1 MKTEELPEAVAVAYE
16 EAHGHAGGNG
26 HGKGDGNGESNVDG
40 HVAEAS
46 VGDAPLPLAH
56 PSPHDPLHSEE
67 QRVPREG
74 QGKGVS
80 GLKGILEAILF
91 VSGEPLSMDR
101 ILGVLEGVDRAEL
114 MSALRA
120 LQADYAVEGRGLQLV
135 EVAGGLQIT
144 TRPDCA
150 PWIKRLER
158 AREGAKLSRSAMET
172 LAIVAYKQ
180 PVVRGDIE
188 QIRGVDSAA
197 VLKTLLDRRLVRIVG
212 RKDAPGRPIMYGTTR
227 QFLQAFGLKDLSDL
241 PALRDIK
248 ELKEAEPFTLA
259 NPDADAD
266 ANSEE
271 GRDSTAEAES
281 MGV

>member
-1 MKTEELPEAVAVAYE
+1 MKTEEVAGVAAAGYE
-16 EAHGHAGGNG
+16 EAHEHAGGNG
-26 HGKGDGNGESNVDG
+26 HGKGNGDHEGS
-40 HVAEAS
+40 VAEPGGGYSGKAES
-46 VGDAPLPLAH
+46 PL
-56 PSPHDPLHSEE
+56 
-67 QRVPREG
+67 
-74 QGKGVS
+74 S

-91 VSGEPLSMDR
+91 VSGEPLSVDR
-101 ILGVLEGVDRAEL
+101 LLGVVEGVARAEL

-120 LQADYAVEGRGLQLV
+120 LQADYVAEGRGLQLV
-135 EVAGGLQIT
+135 EVAGGFQIT

-180 PVVRGDIE
+180 PVVRAEIE

-197 VLKTLLDRRLVRIVG
+197 VLKTLLERRLVRIVG
-212 RKDAPGRPIMYGTTR
+212 RKDAPGRPIMYGTTK

-248 ELKEAEPFTLA
+248 ELKEAEPFTFH
-259 NPDADAD
+259 NPDHEGDA
-266 ANSEE
+266 SSVERQ
-271 GRDSTAEAES
+271 GSST
-281 MGV
+281 

>member
-1 MKTEELPEAVAVAYE
+1 MKTEEVAGVAAEAYE
-16 EAHGHAGGNG
+16 EAHGHADGNG
-26 HGKGDGNGESNVDG
+26 HGKGNGDHEGS
-40 HVAEAS
+40 VAEPGGGYSEKAES
-46 VGDAPLPLAH
+46 PL
-56 PSPHDPLHSEE
+56 
-67 QRVPREG
+67 
-74 QGKGVS
+74 S

-91 VSGEPLSMDR
+91 VSGEPLSVDR
-101 ILGVLEGVDRAEL
+101 LLGVVEGVARAEL

-120 LQADYAVEGRGLQLV
+120 LQADYVAEGRGLQLV
-135 EVAGGLQIT
+135 EVAGGFQIT

-158 AREGAKLSRSAMET
+158 AREGARLSRSAMET

-180 PVVRGDIE
+180 PVVRAEIE

-197 VLKTLLDRRLVRIVG
+197 VLKTLLERRLARIVG

-248 ELKEAEPFTLA
+248 ELKEAEPFTFHNA
-259 NPDADAD
+259 DHEGDASSVE
-266 ANSEE
+266 SER
-271 GRDSTAEAES
+271 GQI
-281 MGV
+281 